1 MNCVIL
7 SGRTTSDVQ
16 VEKTSKGTSVV
27 DFCLAV
33 KHHGTKGSED
43 TSFIPCTAYGKT
55 AETMAMH
62 VGKGSSIAVEGT
74 LTISNY
80 TAKNG
85 TKHSAT
91 KVIVQKVEFLSL
103 KKTEGVGRMQNPEF
117 SPEVYDEID
126 EEMIY

>member
-27 DFCLAV
+27 DFHLAV

-55 AETMAMH
+55 AETIAMY
-62 VGKGSSIAVEGT
+62 VGKGSAIAVEGI
-74 LTISNY
+74 LAVSNY

-85 TKHSAT
+85 SKHSVT
-91 KVIVQKVEFLSL
+91 KVIVHKVEFFNLNRP
-103 KKTEGVGRMQNPEF
+103 EGVARMQNSEF
-117 SPEVYDEID
+117 SSEEDEID
-126 EEMIY
+126 DEMIY